1 MNYLTVHRPLAHATR
16 LIAAL
21 AVVGVALRPGTAGAA
36 AKGAPGSLRA
46 GAGQADITPPQ
57 TGYFLG
63 GWTRADRLA
72 LGQSTRLFANTL
84 VLQRGTRKVALV
96 AAELFAIPAGLQED
110 VARAVADLGYDHTT
124 VLLAASHTHSGPG
137 GFANNPIY
145 NTAAPSLQTATDPLS
160 FVRFLSPAPADRQ
173 LYTFLVKQ
181 IALSIRRADADRAH
195 AAAGWGHANLYG
207 ITQNR
212 SIEAHLADHGIH
224 VPYGKGSP
232 AMDPDGPNHTIDPD
246 VDVLRV
252 DKLVRRA
259 GRTVHVPIG
268 AWSNFA
274 DHGTVVKSQ
283 LEAYSGDHHAAAWRV
298 FTARVRRA
306 ARVPGAQAV
315 VNVYPNSDEG
325 DITAGIV
332 HNGPSGADEVGTAEA
347 DAMFA
352 AWRAAGRG
360 LSRTPALDLRWT
372 RTCFCGQSTET
383 GPVASKGAEGL
394 GFLTGSEEGRGPL
407 FDVTGIP
414 LEGVTNPV
422 SDPVQGDKVV
432 VPAGDPPPA
441 VPISVLRIGDHA
453 LAALPGEATKEVGAR
468 IKAALLGTMGGAG
481 VRRVVIAGLAGDYI
495 QYITTPEEYGQQS
508 YEGAST
514 LFGVN
519 EATFLQDRLVDLAAR
534 MVRGEPA
541 PDAYPLDPSY
551 GVRPDGPP
559 YPAGAAQGTVTGQP
573 DAEVQRLG
581 HVRLA
586 WRGGPSGHDRP
597 VDAPFVHAERRVDGR
612 WQTVD
617 TDLGLAMLWRADDQG
632 RYEVTWEVPL
642 TAPTGTYR
650 LAVTATRYELAS
662 EPFHVT
668 PSTALTVVPAPAP
681 AGRVGVSLAYPK
693 ARIDVDLTARPRA
706 ASGGVVQFGVG
717 SRTVAVSHRK
727 GTGFSAAAPAGAAV
741 TIAAGA
747 ARDRWGN
754 TNAAPVTLRAG

>member
-1 MNYLTVHRPLAHATR
+1 
-16 LIAAL
+16 
-21 AVVGVALRPGTAGAA
+21 
-36 AKGAPGSLRA
+36 
-46 GAGQADITPPQ
+46 
-57 TGYFLG
+57 
-63 GWTRADRLA
+63 
-72 LGQSTRLFANTL
+72 
-84 VLQRGTRKVALV
+84 
-96 AAELFAIPAGLQED
+96 
-110 VARAVADLGYDHTT
+110 
-124 VLLAASHTHSGPG
+124 
-137 GFANNPIY
+137 
-145 NTAAPSLQTATDPLS
+145 
-160 FVRFLSPAPADRQ
+160 
-173 LYTFLVKQ
+173 
-181 IALSIRRADADRAH
+181 
-195 AAAGWGHANLYG
+195 
-207 ITQNR
+207 
-212 SIEAHLADHGIH
+212 
-224 VPYGKGSP
+224 
-232 AMDPDGPNHTIDPD
+232 MDPDGPNHTIDPN

-298 FTARVRRA
+298 FAARVRRA
-306 ARVPGAQAV
+306 GRVPGAQTV

-347 DAMFA
+347 DAMFR

-372 RTCFCGQSTET
+372 RTCFCGQSTAT

-407 FDVTGIP
+407 FDITGIP
-414 LEGVTNPV
+414 LEGVTNPI

-453 LAALPGEATKEVGAR
+453 LAALPGEATKEMGAR
-468 IKAALLGTMGGAG
+468 VKAALLETMGGAG

-519 EATFLQDRLVDLAAR
+519 EATFLQEHLVDLAAR
-534 MVRGEPA
+534 MVHGEPA
-541 PDAYPLDPSY
+541 PDPYPLDPSY
-551 GVRPDGPP
+551 GVHPDGPP

-573 DAEVQRLG
+573 AGEVQRLG
-581 HVRLA
+581 HARLA
-586 WRGGPSGHDRP
+586 WKGGPSGHDRP

-612 WQTVD
+612 WETVD
-617 TDLGLAMLWRADDQG
+617 TDLGLAMLWRVDDHG
-632 RYEVTWEVPL
+632 SYEVTWEVPL

-662 EPFHVT
+662 QSFRVT

-681 AGRVGVSLAYPK
+681 PGQVSVSLAYPQ

-706 ASGGVVQFGVG
+706 ASGGVVQFRVG
-717 SRTVAVSHRK
+717 SRTVAVRYRK
-727 GTGFSAAAPAGAAV
+727 SAGFSAEAPAGAAV
-741 TIAAGA
+741 TIPAGA

-754 TNAAPVTLRAG
+754 TNAAPVTLR